1 MTAPMQTLADFK
13 RLAKPGALFLRR
25 FPGMNVESRLVT
37 VAHAQSNAVVFPTGE
52 ATAEEMARV
61 AKNPARYGSWFQFPK
76 ASRCRFESGE
86 LIVIGLSGEPLIALK
101 PAPPGDA
108 APSCDDP

>member
-13 RLAKPGALFLRR
+13 RLAKPGARFLRR

>member
-1 MTAPMQTLADFK
+1 MQNIADFK
-13 RLAKPGALFLRR
+13 RRAKPGAQFLRS
-25 FPGMNVESRLVT
+25 FPGQSIKPRIVT

-61 AKNPARYGSWFQFPK
+61 AKNPARYGSWFHFPK